1 MADFPE
7 RLRKLRKDNAYTQS
21 EVAKLLHLAL
31 DNYKELEKPGRK
43 GISPKVA
50 TECANLYNTS
60 VDYIYGRTDDPTD
73 YSNPIVLQEVINQR
87 VKEILKNGHDDSI
100 KYT

>member
-1 MADFPE
+1 MVNFPE
-7 RLRKLRKDNAYTQS
+7 RLRKLRIDNEYTQA
-21 EVAKLLHLAL
+21 EVAEKLKLAP

-50 TECANLYNTS
+50 TECANLYHTS

-73 YSNPIVLQEVINQR
+73 YSDPIVLQEVINRR
-87 VKEILKNGHDDSI
+87 VKEILKNGHDNSI